1 MIRALALGGLIAAL
15 GTLTFPLLTQT
26 RSQTLTLISAEG
38 RRTLDTL
45 EVDEREMVPLD
56 ALAAEFQLDVGEDTN
71 ASTLTVSAGAQ
82 TVILTANQQLA
93 SVEGRLVSLGA
104 PPQRVDGRWFV
115 PIDFIGRALAQ
126 IYSQPIELRQSS
138 RLLLVGEMRVPRV
151 SGRYRPRGRAG
162 RLSFDIS
169 PNTQH
174 EVTEE
179 NGRILVRF
187 DADAIDVVRHP
198 QARGEVA
205 RDIRVIE
212 TPPTLSIE
220 LGPSYA
226 SHDVSLIPTSDGA
239 AQLVI
244 DLQAVT
250 PVVMDARPEP
260 PISTLP
266 RPPQVPPPARSD
278 ALPEFGASPTIRT
291 IVVDAGH
298 GGSDEGGRGP
308 EGTLEKDVTLSV
320 ARLLTDTLERRLG
333 VRVILTRS
341 RDNVVELDQRAA
353 IANNSAADL
362 FISLHVNS
370 SINPVSEGAEVFYL
384 SIDEYGAEARELA
397 DREGYHLPITGGGTR
412 EIDMVLWEMAQ
423 VRYLERSAT
432 FAQLVEEELRRRVPM
447 SPRATQQAPFR
458 VLVGANMPAVLVEMG
473 FISNPVQEQELLEG
487 HFQASIVEAIVAGVQ
502 RFQRTLERS
511 QRTTASDGTVGSGNR
526 TAEGAFVAT
535 GDSDR
540 K

>member
-1 MIRALALGGLIAAL
+1 MRVLALGGLIAAL
-15 GTLTFPLLTQT
+15 GPLTFPLLTQT
-26 RSQTLTLISAEG
+26 RLQPLTLISAEG
-38 RRTLDTL
+38 RRTLDTI
-45 EVDEREMVPLD
+45 EVDEHEMVPLD
-56 ALAAEFQLDVGEDTN
+56 ALAAEFRLDVGENTD

-115 PIDFIGRALAQ
+115 PLDFIGRALAP
-126 IYSQPIELRQSS
+126 IYSQRIELRQRS
-138 RLLLVGEMRVPRV
+138 RLLLIGEIRVPRV
-151 SGRYRPRGRAG
+151 SGRYRPRGRGG
-162 RLSFDIS
+162 RLSLDIT

-205 RDIRVIE
+205 RDIRIIE

-226 SHDVSLIPTSDGA
+226 SHDVSLMPTPDGA

-244 DLQAVT
+244 DLRAVT
-250 PVVMDARPEP
+250 SVVTDARPEP
-260 PISTLP
+260 SISTLP
-266 RPPQVPPPARSD
+266 RPPQIRPPARTD
-278 ALPEFGASPTIRT
+278 APPEFGAAPTIRT

-298 GGSDEGGRGP
+298 GGSDEGARGL
-308 EGTLEKDVTLSV
+308 EGSLEKDITLSV
-320 ARLLTDTLERRLG
+320 ARLLTAALERRLG

-370 SINPVSEGAEVFYL
+370 SISQVSAGAEVFYL

-397 DREGYHLPITGGGTR
+397 DRDGYHLPITGGGTR
-412 EIDMVLWEMAQ
+412 EIDMILWEMAQ

-432 FAQLVEEELRRRVPM
+432 FAQLIEEELRRRVPM
-447 SPRATQQAPFR
+447 SPRITQQAPFR

-487 HFQASIVEAIVAGVQ
+487 RFQTSIVEAIVAGVL
-502 RFQRTLERS
+502 RFKRALEQS
-511 QRTTASDGTVGSGNR
+511 QRTIASDGIVGSGNR
-526 TAEGAFVAT
+526 AAVGAFIAT
-535 GDSDR
+535 DDSNR

>member
-1 MIRALALGGLIAAL
+1 MRVLALGGLIAAL
-15 GTLTFPLLTQT
+15 GPLTFPLLTQT
-26 RSQTLTLISAEG
+26 RLQPLTLISAEG
-38 RRTLDTL
+38 RRTLDTI
-45 EVDEREMVPLD
+45 EVDEHEMVSLD
-56 ALAAEFQLDVGEDTN
+56 ALAAEFRLDVGENTD

-115 PIDFIGRALAQ
+115 PLDFIGRALAP
-126 IYSQPIELRQSS
+126 IYSQRIELRQRS
-138 RLLLVGEMRVPRV
+138 RLLLIGEMRVPRV
-151 SGRYRPRGRAG
+151 SGRYRPRGRGG
-162 RLSFDIS
+162 RLSLDIT

-205 RDIRVIE
+205 RDIRIIE

-226 SHDVSLIPTSDGA
+226 SHDVSLMPTPDGA

-244 DLQAVT
+244 DLRAVT
-250 PVVMDARPEP
+250 SVVTDARPEP
-260 PISTLP
+260 SISTLP
-266 RPPQVPPPARSD
+266 RPPQIRPPARTD
-278 ALPEFGASPTIRT
+278 APPEFGAAPTIRT

-298 GGSDEGGRGP
+298 GGSDEGARGL
-308 EGTLEKDVTLSV
+308 EGSLEKDITLSV
-320 ARLLTDTLERRLG
+320 ARLLTAALERRLG

-370 SINPVSEGAEVFYL
+370 SISQVSAGAEVFYL

-397 DREGYHLPITGGGTR
+397 DRDGYHLPITGGGTR
-412 EIDMVLWEMAQ
+412 EIDMILWEMAQ

-432 FAQLVEEELRRRVPM
+432 FAQLIEEELRRRVPM
-447 SPRATQQAPFR
+447 SPRITQQAPFR

-487 HFQASIVEAIVAGVQ
+487 RFQTSIVEAIVAGVL
-502 RFQRTLERS
+502 RFKRALEQS
-511 QRTTASDGTVGSGNR
+511 QRTIASDGIVGSGNR
-526 TAEGAFVAT
+526 AAVGAFIAT
-535 GDSDR
+535 DDSNR